1 MGSRLG
7 THGNGRRH
15 AGRPVLSRNNHFNFP
30 NHQLNPTIYGRGS
43 PLRPHNAKYIR
54 SKPNDY
60 QTMKRRILMR
70 WAAPLIAALVAVSA
84 QAADTKPNIVFIMG
98 DDVGMWNIG
107 AYHRGMMAARTP
119 NLD

>member
-7 THGNGRRH
+7 IHGNGRRH
-15 AGRPVLSRNNHFNFP
+15 AGRPVLSSSNHFDFP

-60 QTMKRRILMR
+60 QTTKLKILTQ
-70 WAAPLIAALVAVSA
+70 WAAPPIAALVAVSA
-84 QAADTKPNIVFIMG
+84 HAADRGKPNIDFIMR
-98 DDVGMWNIG
+98 DDGGIGNIR
-107 AYHRGMMAARTP
+107 AYHPGMMG
-119 NLD
+119 